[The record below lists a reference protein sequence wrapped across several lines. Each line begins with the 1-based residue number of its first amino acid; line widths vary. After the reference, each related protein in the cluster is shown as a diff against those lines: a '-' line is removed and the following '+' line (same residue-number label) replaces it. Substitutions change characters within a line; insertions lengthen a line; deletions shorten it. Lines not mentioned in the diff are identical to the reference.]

1 MRWLPLILIGILV
14 YIESVIFV
22 RVASE
27 VGVLMT
33 LILVV
38 LTSCLGVSL
47 VKNQGMKNV
56 LQIQQKLVSGESPA
70 AEMIKSVALVLA
82 GFLLIVPGFFTDFIG
97 LLLLLP
103 PIQKL
108 IVMRLIPHIRFYQ
121 PGNGFGQT
129 GGGKYQ
135 NGDTFEG
142 EFQRKQDD
150 PSFTIDNSDKTDSSD
165 KDDRPKS

>member
-33 LILVV
+33 LIL
-38 LTSCLGVSL
+38 
-47 VKNQGMKNV
+47 
-56 LQIQQKLVSGESPA
+56 
-70 AEMIKSVALVLA
+70 
-82 GFLLIVPGFFTDFIG
+82 
-97 LLLLLP
+97 
-103 PIQKL
+103 
-108 IVMRLIPHIRFYQ
+108 MRLIPHIRFYQ

>member
-1 MRWLPLILIGILV
+1 
-14 YIESVIFV
+14 
-22 RVASE
+22 
-27 VGVLMT
+27 
-33 LILVV
+33 
-38 LTSCLGVSL
+38 
-47 VKNQGMKNV
+47 MKNV
-56 LQIQQKLVSGESPA
+56 LQIQQKLASGESPA

-121 PGNGFGQT
+121 PGSGFNQT
-129 GGGKYQ
+129 GNSGFQ
-135 NGDTFEG
+135 RGDTFEG

-165 KDDRPKS
+165 KDERPKP